1 MGIQVTKAVLKIVV
15 AFNSPNN
22 LTQVTNFWNNTL
34 KPALATIITT
44 KINTG
49 FKAGFT
55 FNKADRV
62 TLRPDGKYE
71 VYGKLIFTGEAKDG
85 VTKQQLLTGID
96 EMFDDMKVEYKSA
109 LATASATNVLFHIH
123 RSTGASN
130 ET

>member
-1 MGIQVTKAVLKIVV
+1 MGIQISQAVLKIIV

-22 LTQVTNFWNNTL
+22 LTQITSFWNNTL

-44 KINTG
+44 KIDTG
-49 FKAGFT
+49 FKVGYSFE
-55 FNKADRV
+55 KVDRV

-109 LATASATNVLFHIH
+109 LAAGSATNVLFHIH